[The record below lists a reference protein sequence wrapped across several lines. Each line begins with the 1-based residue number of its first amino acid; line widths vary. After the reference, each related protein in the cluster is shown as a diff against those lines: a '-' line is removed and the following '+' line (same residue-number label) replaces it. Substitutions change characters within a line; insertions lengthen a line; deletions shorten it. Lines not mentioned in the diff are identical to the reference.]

1 MTTITI
7 DQVSKFLLGEAPL
20 DGVWFGDKHPEKRGW
35 FWWRKHL
42 RDALAAQPEHKHTEA
57 EVKALLDAGE
67 KLATMRYSDG
77 EFEQYVR
84 RILGV
89 PKP

>member
-57 EVKALLDAGE
+57 EVQELMYHYVYA
-67 KLATMRYSDG
+67 YDG
-77 EFEQYVR
+77 QFEREAR

>member
-1 MTTITI
+1 MT
-7 DQVSKFLLGEAPL
+7 SFNERLREAML
-20 DGVWFGDKHPEKRGW
+20 QDSVAAENARLK
-35 FWWRKHL
+35 
-42 RDALAAQPEHKHTEA
+42 DALAAQPEHKHTEA
-57 EVKALLDAGE
+57 EVQALLDAGE